1 MSNVKSLFVHNRIM
15 NIAVLI
21 VLIIIK
27 MPWNK
32 LPRTLDPT
40 ERNHA
45 VRYIS
50 MVLII
55 LNLMLLTIVT
65 PSLSLMIFKNES
77 LKQNNLLF
85 QLPNPILFFTVQLI
99 G

>member
-15 NIAVLI
+15 NIAVLY

-27 MPWNK
+27 MPWNER
-32 LPRTLDPT
+32 PRTLDPT

-85 QLPNPILFFTVQLI
+85 
-99 G
+99 